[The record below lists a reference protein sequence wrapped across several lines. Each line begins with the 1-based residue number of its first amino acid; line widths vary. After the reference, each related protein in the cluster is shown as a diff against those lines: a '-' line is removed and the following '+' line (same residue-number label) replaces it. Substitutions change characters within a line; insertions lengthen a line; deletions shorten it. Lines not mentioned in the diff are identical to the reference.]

1 MEETV
6 NWIHV
11 ATLCIAIVFIVIS
24 LGTILYEMTRNI
36 GW

>member
-1 MEETV
+1 MGV
-6 NWIHV
+6 RWIDI
-11 ATLCIAIVFIVIS
+11 AALCIAIVFIVIS